1 MQAPLAHLVEHLT
14 LNQGVQG
21 SSPWRRTNKVSVL
34 WTKEPWGRC
43 FFLSHKES
51 TIVLVWMQAGLQDRL
66 TQLDALTISE
76 NRSCEATEKQRSCGF
91 ELLAR
96 VMR

>member
-1 MQAPLAHLVEHLT
+1 MYLYYIINLAFRKDVNTNAPLAHLVEHLT

-43 FFLSHKES
+43 KKKKN
-51 TIVLVWMQAGLQDRL
+51 I
-66 TQLDALTISE
+66 
-76 NRSCEATEKQRSCGF
+76 KY
-91 ELLAR
+91 
-96 VMR
+96 